1 MDKYLKNCILLHLS
15 VSHKAEGFSF
25 ILSVMSVLNLLTPLV
40 QSSAGHDVSSSDGG
54 CGSNGLVQ
62 PLVQESAR

>member
-1 MDKYLKNCILLHLS
+1 LYFAVLKLFTQ
-15 VSHKAEGFSF
+15 GQRFSF

-40 QSSAGHDVSSSDGG
+40 QSWAGHDVSSSDGG